1 MSFTLSSRFEKR
13 VMPSGAGRCRHCGYR
28 FASPAQVVC
37 RLPTACASRQAI
49 LRGSPL
55 PGKAKVQWEA
65 GRRERTEDPP
75 ASWWTGSEAP
85 GVDRVVELQS
95 RHATTIACSPM
106 IWCEDSVR
114 AAMFDHLD
122 SLLASSEDGSLS
134 SAEINSFRWGEHPLR
149 LIVQTGIWKPA
160 GMAAAL
166 TIRTTYTAPHHLPP
180 YEDDI
185 GVDGLIRYKYR
196 GHDPMQSDN
205 RAMREALRNA
215 CPLAYF
221 IGVAPGRYVPR
232 YPVWVAAEDPVR
244 HDFSIAVD
252 EAQRFVDL
260 TALAEPQRAYIE
272 KLTRA
277 RLHQPLF
284 RARVLHAYE
293 QRCAMCRLRQPPL
306 LDAAHIIPDGQ
317 PRGDPVVQNGLAL
330 CKIHHAAYDVNL
342 LGIRPDL
349 VVEVAERILREI
361 DGPMLKHGLQE
372 MAGAPL
378 FVPRERKAQPDKQRL
393 EVRYEQ
399 FRKVS

>member
-1 MSFTLSSRFEKR
+1 MSVTLGSRFGKR
-13 VMPSGAGRCRHCGYR
+13 AVPSGAGRCAHCGYR
-28 FASPAQVVC
+28 FVSPLQSVC
-37 RLPTACASRQAI
+37 RVPTACASRQAI

-55 PGKAKVQWEA
+55 PGRVKVQWEA

-75 ASWWTGSEAP
+75 ASWWTDAEAP
-85 GVDRVVELQS
+85 GGRVVELQS
-95 RHATTIACSPM
+95 SRATTITYRPLLWS
-106 IWCEDSVR
+106 EESVR

-122 SLLASSEDGSLS
+122 SLLASSQDGSLS
-134 SAEINSFRWGEHPLR
+134 SSEINTFCCDGRPLR

-160 GMAAAL
+160 AVAAAL
-166 TIRTTYTAPHHLPP
+166 TIRTTYTAPHQLPP

-205 RAMREALRNA
+205 RAMREALRSGR
-215 CPLAYF
+215 PLAYF

-232 YPVWVAAEDPVR
+232 YPVWVAAEDPIR

-272 KLTRA
+272 RLTRA

-293 QRCAMCRLRQPPL
+293 QSCAMCRLRQPPL
-306 LDAAHIIPDGQ
+306 LDAAHIIPDGE
-317 PRGDPVVQNGLAL
+317 PHGEPVVQNGLAL
-330 CKIHHAAYDVNL
+330 CKIHHAAYDVDL

-361 DGPMLKHGLQE
+361 DGPMLRHGLQE
-372 MAGAPL
+372 MAGATL

-393 EVRYEQ
+393 EVRYKQ
-399 FRKVS
+399 FREVG